1 MTFEQVFQILVLA
14 SVVLVFWWSNRS
26 FPPQQT
32 AELIKQ
38 LTEASQQTQTR
49 LDDVLV
55 EIALLLNDLRMDE
68 DQEQVS

>member
-1 MTFEQVFQILVLA
+1 MSFEQIMQILILVA
-14 SVVLVFWWSNRS
+14 VVLVFWWSHRS

-32 AELIKQ
+32 TQLLQQ

-55 EIALLLNDLRMDE
+55 MVAKLLHEQLTDDE
-68 DQEQVS
+68 SPSG